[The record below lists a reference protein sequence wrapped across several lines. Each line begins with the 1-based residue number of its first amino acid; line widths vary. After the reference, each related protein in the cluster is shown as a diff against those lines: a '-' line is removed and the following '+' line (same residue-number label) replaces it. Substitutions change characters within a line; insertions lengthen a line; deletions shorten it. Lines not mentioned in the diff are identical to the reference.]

1 MDSHARVE
9 RPTRNLEPQ
18 SGRGRLRRV
27 AVWSAAAIALVLPA
41 VACLSAAPAYALPSF
56 SGQTGAPCSACHAG
70 AFGPQ
75 LTPFGISFRAN
86 GYTLGGGTGPWA
98 HIPVN
103 VVVSPS
109 YQQAGADLPT
119 APTGYGT
126 NNFFNFLGSGTSL
139 FIAGGHSFEGSFGI
153 GGFEQVGMLATPGG
167 SLTFSQAT
175 SDLAI
180 TKPLALGNH
189 SLLLGFDLTNTPTGG
204 DPFNTLYNGF
214 TFPYLTPF
222 IGPVPSASP
231 AISALGT
238 TVYGMSLTAFYDN
251 SIYAAAGVYQ
261 TWSAGILNTMNIAP
275 SSLGT
280 IAGVAPYFRI
290 ADQHAW
296 GTNFLEVGA
305 VFMDIPLNQIPG
317 LMNTSGQNQFVDW
330 GFDATY
336 QRTFGADTLAI
347 NTNILFEQ
355 QTLTASFAEGVSGNP
370 TDYLNQFRIAGSY
383 YWHSTYGFTLAYL
396 ATSGSTD
403 TTLFAPAPL
412 TGSAS
417 GSPNSQ
423 AIIAQIDWTPF
434 GKDTT
439 KPGFP
444 WFNVRIG
451 LQYTYYLQFNGG
463 TTNYDGFGRNA
474 TDNNSLLLFTWFAF

>member
-1 MDSHARVE
+1 
-9 RPTRNLEPQ
+9 
-18 SGRGRLRRV
+18 
-27 AVWSAAAIALVLPA
+27 
-41 VACLSAAPAYALPSF
+41 
-56 SGQTGAPCSACHAG
+56 
-70 AFGPQ
+70 
-75 LTPFGISFRAN
+75 
-86 GYTLGGGTGPWA
+86 
-98 HIPVN
+98 
-103 VVVSPS
+103 
-109 YQQAGADLPT
+109 
-119 APTGYGT
+119 
-126 NNFFNFLGSGTSL
+126 
-139 FIAGGHSFEGSFGI
+139 
-153 GGFEQVGMLATPGG
+153 
-167 SLTFSQAT
+167 
-175 SDLAI
+175 
-180 TKPLALGNH
+180 
-189 SLLLGFDLTNTPTGG
+189 
-204 DPFNTLYNGF
+204 
-214 TFPYLTPF
+214 
-222 IGPVPSASP
+222 
-231 AISALGT
+231 
-238 TVYGMSLTAFYDN
+238 
-251 SIYAAAGVYQ
+251 
-261 TWSAGILNTMNIAP
+261 MNIAP

-280 IAGVAPYFRI
+280 IASVAPYFRI

-355 QTLTASFAEGVSGNP
+355 QTLTASFDEGVSGNP
-370 TDYLNQFRIAGSY
+370 TDYLNQFRIAASY
-383 YWHSTYGFTLAYL
+383 YWHATYGFTLAYL